1 MSGIEGGPFG
11 VVEPNAGAVSGSDV
25 GAGQRSAEGA
35 SAIVTVR
42 GTGEGL
48 VVRLDGRVAQ
58 ESLLGAVKD
67 FVAAREQF
75 LKGQDVALEWVG
87 AKPAESLVAEVSH
100 LLFAEFSIKVR
111 ASRLRESKRVEA
123 SREVDMAAARK
134 AGSRS
139 HDSGKSASLFDGM
152 ESVGLGA
159 VGISDVV
166 FDDDDINV
174 SRGTEDRV
182 NPAAEAFLFD
192 EPDARIIYATLRSG
206 QKIETEHSL
215 IVFGDVNS
223 GAEIVAGGDVVVMGT
238 LRGVAHAGAYDE
250 TGGGRFIFAMSLK
263 PTQLRIGSVI
273 SRGSPEGGKVPEVA
287 RVDGNNIVV
296 ETYQVRSA
304 AARRRM

>member
-1 MSGIEGGPFG
+1 MSGSESGPFG
-11 VVEPNAGAVSGSDV
+11 VVEPGEGTRSGSGLDASR
-25 GAGQRSAEGA
+25 GSSDAA

-48 VVRLDGRVAQ
+48 VVRLDGRVAE
-58 ESLLGAVKD
+58 ESLLSAVKN
-67 FVAAREQF
+67 FIAAREQF
-75 LKGQDVALEWVG
+75 LKDQDVALEWVG
-87 AKPAESLVAEVSH
+87 AKPAESLVADVSH
-100 LLFAEFSIKVR
+100 ILFSDFGIKVR

-123 SREVDMAAARK
+123 SREVDLAAARK
-134 AGSRS
+134 AGTRS
-139 HDSGKSASLFDGM
+139 SESGKGASLFDGM
-152 ESVGLGA
+152 ESVGFGA
-159 VGISDVV
+159 VGITDPV

-174 SRGTEDRV
+174 SRGAEERI
-182 NPAAEAFLFD
+182 NPAAEAFLWD

-250 TGGGRFIFAMSLK
+250 TGGGRFIFSMSLK

-273 SRGSPEGGKVPEVA
+273 SRGSPDGGKIPEIA

-296 ETYQVRSA
+296 EAYQVRSS